1 MKRRSFVKLSAAGS
15 LAMQFPH
22 VFGAYASEKKGD
34 IPKRTLGKTGEKVTI
49 LGFGGIALR
58 NNGQEFANELVAAAF
73 DRGITYFDIAP
84 TYGDSQELMGPAL
97 EPYRK
102 KTFLA
107 CKTTARDQQ
116 GSEEELHQSLE
127 HLKTD
132 HVDLYQFHALSKMED
147 LDQIFGPGGAM
158 ETFQKAR
165 EAGKIRFIGF
175 SAHNEA
181 VALKAMD
188 MFDFDSILY
197 PINCVCWYN
206 GNFGPEVLKTARE
219 KDMGIMAIKA
229 IAKSRI
235 SGDEKSYPNLW
246 YHPYEEDELIE
257 KSLQFTLSK
266 DITGTVHAGDS
277 IFLKKTLQYIEGNKE
292 FPAPDKKE
300 IMSMIKDIKPIFTH
314 PEA

>member
-1 MKRRSFVKLSAAGS
+1 MKRRNFVKLSAAGS
-15 LAMQFPH
+15 MALQFPH
-22 VFGAYASEKKGD
+22 IFGAYTSEKMGD
-34 IPKRTLGKTGEKVTI
+34 IPKRVLGKTGEKVTV

-58 NNGQEFANELVAAAF
+58 NNGQDFANELVSAAF
-73 DRGITYFDIAP
+73 DRGIRYYDIAP
-84 TYGDSQELMGPAL
+84 SYGDSQELLGPAL
-97 EPYRK
+97 KPYRK

-107 CKTTARDQQ
+107 CKTQARDKQ
-116 GSEEELHQSLE
+116 GALVELHQSLN
-127 HLKTD
+127 HLKTE
-132 HVDLYQFHALSKMED
+132 HIDLYQFHALSKMED

-158 ETFQKAR
+158 ETFLKAR
-165 EAGKIRFIGF
+165 DNGQIRFIGF

-188 MFDFDSILY
+188 MFDFDTILY

-206 GNFGPEVLKTARE
+206 GNFGPKVLETARK
-219 KDMGIMAIKA
+219 KDMGVMAIKA
-229 IAKSRI
+229 IAKNRI

-257 KSLQFTLSK
+257 KSLQFTLSQ

-277 IFLKKTLQYIEGNKE
+277 IFMKKTLQVIEGNKD
-292 FPAPDKKE
+292 FTAPDKDE
-300 IMSMIKDIKPIFTH
+300 ILSMIKDIKPIFSH

>member
-1 MKRRSFVKLSAAGS
+1 MKRRSFVKLGAAGS
-15 LAMQFPH
+15 LALQFPN

-34 IPKRTLGKTGEKVTI
+34 IPKRTLGKTGEKVTV

-58 NNGQEFANELVAAAF
+58 NNGQEFANELIAAAF
-73 DRGITYFDIAP
+73 DRGIRYYDIAP
-84 TYGDSQELMGPAL
+84 SYGDSQALLGPAL

-107 CKTTARDQQ
+107 CKTTERDQQ

-127 HLKTD
+127 QLKTD
-132 HVDLYQFHALSKMED
+132 HIDLYQFHALSKMED

-158 ETFQKAR
+158 ETFLKAR
-165 EAGKIRFIGF
+165 DAGKIRFIGF

-206 GNFGPEVLKTARE
+206 GNFGPEVLKTARK

-229 IAKSRI
+229 IAKNRI

-277 IFLKKTLQYIEGNKE
+277 IFMKKTLQFIEGKKE
-292 FPAPDKKE
+292 FSAPDKKE
-300 IMSMIKDIKPIFTH
+300 IMSMIKDIKPIFSH